1 MKLSIIIV
9 SYNVKH
15 YLAQC
20 LTSIWR
26 SDEKDVEVFV
36 VDNASKDDSI
46 DFLRKSFP
54 EREYPLLHLIE
65 SKKNLGFGKANN
77 LALKQA
83 TGDYILFLNPDTV
96 LTEHTLS
103 DCLRFATTHPEI
115 GCLGVRMLK
124 DAGGFA
130 FESRRG
136 LPTPWVSFCKM
147 TGLATLFPK
156 SRIFG
161 KYYMRY
167 QDEKSAQEIDIV
179 SGAFMMMSQQ
189 AARETEGFD
198 KQFFMYGEDIDL
210 SYRAL
215 KSGYKNFYLPTEILH
230 YKGESTQKNSYRYVH
245 VFYEAMLIFF
255 RKHYPQARLW
265 LSIPIKTAI
274 VIKAIIALLQQQL
287 RLFRKFLFPASGS
300 LLNSYLYIGSH
311 AKEITA
317 LAERNGLELTCVDK
331 VPDEIETKYT
341 IVCFDTS
348 DYSFSFILNF
358 FSKSSHQQYI
368 GLFYPEE
375 KKLITGG
382 EIFLY
387 E

>member
-20 LTSIWR
+20 LMSVWR

-46 DFLRKSFP
+46 GFLRKSFP
-54 EREYPLLHLIE
+54 ESEYPQLHLIE

-83 TGDYILFLNPDTV
+83 TRDYVLFLNPDTV

-103 DCLRFATTHPEI
+103 DCLQFATTHPEM

-147 TGLATLFPK
+147 TGLAALFPK
-156 SRIFG
+156 SHIFG

-167 QDEKSAQEIDIV
+167 QDEKNAQEIDVV
-179 SGAFMMMSQQ
+179 SGAFMMMSKKV
-189 AARETEGFD
+189 AKETEGFD
-198 KQFFMYGEDIDL
+198 EQFFMYGEDIDL
-210 SYRAL
+210 SYRTL

-265 LSIPIKTAI
+265 LSFPIKAAI
-274 VIKAIIALLQQQL
+274 VIKAIITLLQQQI
-287 RLFRKFLFPASGS
+287 RLFRKFLFPASGTS
-300 LLNSYLYIGSH
+300 SNSYLYIGNH
-311 AKEITA
+311 AKEIKA
-317 LAERNGLELTCVDK
+317 LAERNGLELICTDK
-331 VPDEIETKYT
+331 VPEKIETKYT

-348 DYSFSFILNF
+348 NYSFSFILNF

>member
-1 MKLSIIIV
+1 M
-9 SYNVKH
+9 
-15 YLAQC
+15 
-20 LTSIWR
+20 
-26 SDEKDVEVFV
+26 F
-36 VDNASKDDSI
+36 
-46 DFLRKSFP
+46 FLRESFP

-156 SRIFG
+156 SRFFG

-189 AARETEGFD
+189 AARETKGFD
-198 KQFFMYGEDIDL
+198 EQFFMYGEDIDL

-287 RLFRKFLFPASGS
+287 RLFRNFLFPASGS
-300 LLNSYLYIGSH
+300 LSNSYLYIGSH

-331 VPDEIETKYT
+331 FPDEIETKYT